1 MNPRD
6 GGIARLDHPGLF
18 QRFVLEEPWP
28 LVALLLLAGVIALV
42 LLNQRARAGLGLVC
56 LAVAAALAVAV
67 YGASAA
73 VETTEESL
81 RARTRAL
88 VAAALSEQPG
98 ALAAMLE
105 AGAAVDVLGGTRREG
120 RDAVVQLVADW
131 RARYPLRSWSV
142 SDVRAVV
149 DGESVARCQFR
160 FSAEPEATRLPSG
173 SWWIV
178 TWRKDAGGQWQAW
191 TISAQQIDG
200 VGAGSRVGL

>member
-6 GGIARLDHPGLF
+6 GVVARLDHPGLV

-28 LVALLLLAGVIALV
+28 LVGLLLLAGIVALV

-56 LAVAAALAVAV
+56 LAVAAGLAAAV
-67 YGASAA
+67 YAASAA
-73 VETTEESL
+73 VETTEEML
-81 RARTRAL
+81 RDRTRAL
-88 VAAALSEQPG
+88 VAAALSDQPST
-98 ALAAMLE
+98 LARMLE
-105 AGAAVDVLGGTRREG
+105 EGAAVDVLGGSRRVG
-120 RDAVVQLVADW
+120 RDEIVTLVADW
-131 RARYPLRSWSV
+131 RARYPLRSWSM

-178 TWRKDAGGQWQAW
+178 TWRQGTGGEWLAW

-200 VGAGSRVGL
+200 IGAGSRVGL